1 MSKDIKKIWDQI
13 LKAKTE
19 KKISWPQKSVWNK
32 NLKKNISSY
41 FSFIFALKTVDAQM
55 LFWSI
60 FFLVTKLKLITAKNG
75 QNGIL

>member
-32 NLKKNISSY
+32 NLKKNMSSY
-41 FSFIFALKTVDAQM
+41 FSFILALKTVDAQM